1 MRTSKFTS
9 AVRIVVILL
18 VALTGAASS
27 AGAAVLHKAGDVLLD
42 PPGTVTIE
50 GASVRY
56 ETGTLF
62 VPENRESA
70 TSRIIGI
77 GFARIKA
84 PRPTGAPPVFWLPGG
99 PGLSV
104 LGAFGSD
111 SAEARSRLKHWASF
125 GAVGD
130 LVVVEQR
137 GYSIRGDMLTHP
149 TQASPLDLPSS
160 VQADARQT
168 IALAKAAV
176 AANPDK
182 DLAGYT
188 IVQLAAD
195 VDDLR
200 KALGYEKIS
209 LFGGS
214 FGSQWSLA
222 LIRLYPQAVAR
233 AVLSAVEPLDGY
245 DIPSQIVSALQ
256 RMAYDADRD
265 PGLAPYL
272 PEGGMMAAITEIR
285 ERLAAETL
293 HVTISDDK
301 ARNAMTVALGPED
314 FQMALLTHV
323 SDGVDW
329 PAFILSIYHRHYD
342 AWARDVIE
350 GRQVGQQTLIRPLI
364 DTSLG
369 VTAER
374 LHRLRT
380 DPSTS
385 VVGTWAFEIDVAS
398 AAAWPTPDLGD
409 ALRVAVPSAVP
420 VLFVHGDWDV
430 STPIE
435 NPLSLLPYFPN
446 GHVIQV
452 HRGGHDGTFYQLR
465 EHPEVKAAVYE
476 FLRIGRMHNLPVSV
490 SLSLPRF
497 TRPAFPAPVSTM
509 SKP

>member
-1 MRTSKFTS
+1 MSS
-9 AVRIVVILL
+9 LRIVLLL
-18 VALTGAASS
+18 VTLTFVTSPTAA
-27 AGAAVLHKAGDVLLD
+27 AD
-42 PPGTVTIE
+42 PPRAGEVQIDPPKTATID
-50 GASVRY
+50 GVSIQY
-56 ETGTLF
+56 ELGTLF
-62 VPENRESA
+62 VPENRDA
-70 TSRIIGI
+70 AASRIIGI

-84 PRPTGAPPVFWLPGG
+84 SRPTGAPPVFWLPGG

-111 SAEARSRLKHWASF
+111 TAQAQSRLRHWATF

-137 GYSIRGDMLTHP
+137 GYSLRGEMLTHP
-149 TQASPLDLPSS
+149 TPASPLDQPATAQS
-160 VQADARQT
+160 DAQQT

-176 AANPDK
+176 AANPGK

-200 KALGYEKIS
+200 KALGYDRIS

-222 LIRLYPQAVAR
+222 LIRLYPQRVAR
-233 AVLSAVEPLDGY
+233 AVLSSVEPLDGY
-245 DIPSQIVSALQ
+245 DIPSQIVASMQ

-265 PGLAPYL
+265 AGLAPYL
-272 PEGGMMAAITEIR
+272 PEGGVMGAIRAIR
-285 ERLAAETL
+285 DRLVATPLRVTVKDDKTGEA
-293 HVTISDDK
+293 VTI
-301 ARNAMTVALGPED
+301 ALGPED
-314 FQMALLTHV
+314 FQAALLTHV
-323 SDGVDW
+323 SDGVEW
-329 PAFILSIYHRHYD
+329 PAFILSIYHGHYD
-342 AWARDVIE
+342 AWAREAID
-350 GRQVGQQTLIRPLI
+350 GRKAGSQALIRPLI

-380 DPSTS
+380 DPATS
-385 VVGTWAFEIDVAS
+385 IVGTWAFEIDVAS

-420 VLFVHGDWDV
+420 VVFVHGDWDV
-430 STPIE
+430 STPID

-446 GHVIQV
+446 GRVIQV

-465 EHPEVKAAVYE
+465 EDPQAKAAIYE
-476 FLRIGRMHNLPVSV
+476 FLETGRMNNLPASV
-490 SLSLPRF
+490 SLSLPAF
-497 TRPAFPAPVSTM
+497 ARPAFAAPGR
-509 SKP
+509 